1 MSRPLD
7 RNRLRQGFSLGWH
20 ALGRK
25 PLLAAAGRS
34 RAAGETTKLLFPRSR
49 NLVRAKQSLPP
60 SAPHPILIGM
70 IRPYRG
76 ISPTI
81 AAGCYIDPSAQLIGD
96 VHLGPQSS
104 LWMNAV
110 VRGDTN
116 SIRIGARTNIQDCAV
131 LHGMRNLHPVLI
143 GDGVSIGHNAT
154 VHGCTIEDNVLIGIG
169 ATVLN
174 GAAIG
179 ANSIIAAGALIPE
192 RTIIPPNSLVTGIP
206 GKILRTT
213 TEKDLALIQTAANN
227 YLDYIQAYLAEPTP

>member
-1 MSRPLD
+1 
-7 RNRLRQGFSLGWH
+7 
-20 ALGRK
+20 
-25 PLLAAAGRS
+25 
-34 RAAGETTKLLFPRSR
+34 
-49 NLVRAKQSLPP
+49 
-60 SAPHPILIGM
+60 M
-70 IRPYRG
+70 IRPYQG
-76 ISPTI
+76 ILPTI
-81 AAGCYIDPSAQLIGD
+81 PASCYIDISAQIIGD
-96 VHLGPQSS
+96 VILGERSS
-104 LWMNAV
+104 VWMNAV
-110 VRGDTN
+110 IRGDVN
-116 SIRIGARTNIQDCAV
+116 SIRIGANSNVQDCAV
-131 LHGMRNLHPVLI
+131 LHGMRYVYPVHL
-143 GDGVSIGHNAT
+143 GDWVTVGHNAT

>member
-1 MSRPLD
+1 
-7 RNRLRQGFSLGWH
+7 
-20 ALGRK
+20 
-25 PLLAAAGRS
+25 
-34 RAAGETTKLLFPRSR
+34 
-49 NLVRAKQSLPP
+49 
-60 SAPHPILIGM
+60 M

-76 ISPTI
+76 ISPTL

-143 GDGVSIGHNAT
+143 GNGVSIGHNAT

-174 GAAIG
+174 GAHIG
-179 ANSIIAAGALIPE
+179 ANTIIAAGALIPE
-192 RTIIPPNSLVTGIP
+192 RTTIQPNSLVTGIP

-213 TEKDLALIQTAANN
+213 TEKDLALIHLAANN
-227 YLDYIQAYLAEPTP
+227 YLDYLQTYLAEPTQP

>member
-1 MSRPLD
+1 
-7 RNRLRQGFSLGWH
+7 
-20 ALGRK
+20 
-25 PLLAAAGRS
+25 
-34 RAAGETTKLLFPRSR
+34 
-49 NLVRAKQSLPP
+49 
-60 SAPHPILIGM
+60 M

-116 SIRIGARTNIQDCAV
+116 YIRIGARTNIQDGAV
-131 LHGMRNLHPVLI
+131 LHGMRDLHPVLI
-143 GDGVSIGHNAT
+143 GSGVSIGHNAT
-154 VHGCTIEDNVLIGIG
+154 VHGCTVEDNVLIGIG

-174 GAAIG
+174 GAHIG

-192 RTIIPPNSLVTGIP
+192 RTIIPPNSLVVGIP

-213 TEKDLALIQTAANN
+213 TPSDLTLIQLTADH
-227 YLDYIQAYLAEPTP
+227 YLDYLQAYLAEPTP

>member
-1 MSRPLD
+1 
-7 RNRLRQGFSLGWH
+7 
-20 ALGRK
+20 
-25 PLLAAAGRS
+25 
-34 RAAGETTKLLFPRSR
+34 
-49 NLVRAKQSLPP
+49 
-60 SAPHPILIGM
+60 M
-70 IRPYRG
+70 IRSYRG
-76 ISPTI
+76 IAPTI

-116 SIRIGARTNIQDCAV
+116 RIRIGARTNIQDCAV

-174 GAAIG
+174 GAYIG

-192 RTIIPPNSLVTGIP
+192 RSQIPRNSLVTGIP
-206 GKILRTT
+206 GKVLRVT

-227 YLDYIQAYLAEPTP
+227 YLDYIQTYLAEPTP

>member
-1 MSRPLD
+1 
-7 RNRLRQGFSLGWH
+7 
-20 ALGRK
+20 
-25 PLLAAAGRS
+25 
-34 RAAGETTKLLFPRSR
+34 
-49 NLVRAKQSLPP
+49 
-60 SAPHPILIGM
+60 M

-76 ISPTI
+76 LSPVI

-131 LHGMRNLHPVLI
+131 LHGQRNLYAVHI
-143 GDGVSIGHNAT
+143 GDGCTIGHNAT
-154 VHGCTIEDNVLIGIG
+154 VHGCTLEDNVLIGIG

-174 GAAIG
+174 GAHIG
-179 ANSIIAAGALIPE
+179 ANTIIAAGALIPE
-192 RTIIPPNSLVTGIP
+192 RTRIPPNSLVTGIP

-213 TEKDLALIQTAANN
+213 TPADLDLIRTAANN

>member
-1 MSRPLD
+1 
-7 RNRLRQGFSLGWH
+7 
-20 ALGRK
+20 
-25 PLLAAAGRS
+25 
-34 RAAGETTKLLFPRSR
+34 
-49 NLVRAKQSLPP
+49 
-60 SAPHPILIGM
+60 M

-116 SIRIGARTNIQDCAV
+116 HIRIGARTNIQDCAV
-131 LHGMRNLHPVLI
+131 VHGMRNLYPVLI

-154 VHGCTIEDNVLIGIG
+154 VHGCTIDDNVLIGIG

-174 GAAIG
+174 GAHIG
-179 ANSIIAAGALIPE
+179 TNSIIAAGALIPE
-192 RTIIPPNSLVTGIP
+192 RTVIPADSLVVGVP

-213 TEKDLALIQTAANN
+213 NEKDLALIQLAANN
-227 YLDYIQAYLAEPTP
+227 YLDYIQSYLAEPAP